1 LGFAAVAVQQGLP
14 DVVLKPGSVGLCIL
28 AAIAARRV
36 LFDPADFATETDR
49 ATDVVDPASF
59 PQGEHFIASK
69 RVPN

>member
-1 LGFAAVAVQQGLP
+1 MSCPSLGLGRP
-14 DVVLKPGSVGLCIL
+14 PHPRGDRSP
-28 AAIAARRV
+28 RV
-36 LFDPADFATETDR
+36 LFDRAGFATETDR